1 MSERWFMENPPSAKS
16 EAFGALVGW
25 TGESLGERV
34 ILKMESIR
42 SAHPRSDDAVQDFRY
57 VLTRSQA
64 AVLANYL
71 YEISGQTP
79 ARKHRRGWLARLLER

>member
-1 MSERWFMENPPSAKS
+1 MENPSSPQC
-16 EAFGALVGW
+16 EAYGALVGW
-25 TGESLGERV
+25 TGECLGDRV

-42 SAHPRSDDAVQDFRY
+42 SAQPQSGEEVQDFRY
-57 VLTRSQA
+57 FLTRSQA

-79 ARKHRRGWLARLLER
+79 ARPHRRGWLSRLFRR